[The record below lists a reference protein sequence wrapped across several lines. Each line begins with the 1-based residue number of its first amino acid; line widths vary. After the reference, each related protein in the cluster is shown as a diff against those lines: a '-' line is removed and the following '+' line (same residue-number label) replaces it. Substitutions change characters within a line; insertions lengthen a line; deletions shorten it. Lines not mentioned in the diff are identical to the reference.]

1 MFKPFEKGTES
12 SSIEDLTLEN
22 DVDCVSIYGN
32 LQITKDKVGLEQ
44 AKALQSFL
52 NDVVAALEKEELPEK
67 IERPAEQEVNNPF
80 CNKYIL
86 LNLLSRRR
94 HGCRLF
100 HCVTWK

>member
-12 SSIEDLTLEN
+12 SAIEDLTLEN

-67 IERPAEQEVNNPF
+67 IERPAEQEINNPF
-80 CNKYIL
+80 L
-86 LNLLSRRR
+86 
-94 HGCRLF
+94 
-100 HCVTWK
+100 

>member
-12 SSIEDLTLEN
+12 SVIEDLTLEN

-44 AKALQSFL
+44 AKALQSFV

-67 IERPAEQEVNNPF
+67 IERPAEQEINNPF
-80 CNKYIL
+80 L
-86 LNLLSRRR
+86 
-94 HGCRLF
+94 
-100 HCVTWK
+100 

>member
-52 NDVVAALEKEELPEK
+52 NEVVTVLEKEELPEK
-67 IERPAEQEVNNPF
+67 IERPAEQEINNPF
-80 CNKYIL
+80 L
-86 LNLLSRRR
+86 
-94 HGCRLF
+94 
-100 HCVTWK
+100 

>member
-12 SSIEDLTLEN
+12 SAIEDLTLEN

-44 AKALQSFL
+44 AKALQSFV

-67 IERPAEQEVNNPF
+67 IERPAEQEINNPF
-80 CNKYIL
+80 M
-86 LNLLSRRR
+86 
-94 HGCRLF
+94 
-100 HCVTWK
+100 

>member
-12 SSIEDLTLEN
+12 SSIEDLILEN

-67 IERPAEQEVNNPF
+67 IERPAEQEINNPF
-80 CNKYIL
+80 L
-86 LNLLSRRR
+86 
-94 HGCRLF
+94 
-100 HCVTWK
+100 